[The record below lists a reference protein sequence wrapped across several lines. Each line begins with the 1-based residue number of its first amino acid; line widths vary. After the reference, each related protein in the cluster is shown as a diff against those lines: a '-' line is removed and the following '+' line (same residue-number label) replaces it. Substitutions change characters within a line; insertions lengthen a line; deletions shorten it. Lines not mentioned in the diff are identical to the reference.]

1 VDRIRVQLGF
11 YREINRIND
20 MSLSLKNRKQAGTDK
35 TLVEAFESQ
44 VNRSPDAIAL
54 RYETQVLTYRE
65 LNERV
70 NQLAHFLVSSGTL
83 QEDPVAICMHRSLE
97 MVIALYAVLKAGGAY
112 LPLEPDF
119 PDQRLEYMTR
129 NAGAKIVLTH
139 RLFREKFDTNPLQV
153 ICIDAQN
160 QALAEQSKENLNL
173 VIEPD
178 QLAYIIYTSGSTG
191 NPKGVMNE
199 HRGIMNRL
207 IWMQKELQLTCQ
219 DRVLQK
225 TPYSFDVS
233 VWEFFWPLQVGAQL
247 ILAKPL
253 GHKDNA
259 YLSQLIQAD
268 QITTLHF
275 VPSMLKFFLEEKS
288 ARQCKSIQRVVC
300 SGEALRTDHKSRFY
314 EVLNARLYN
323 MYGPTEAAVDV
334 TSYYCDPLV
343 QEDFIP
349 IGRPIDHVD
358 IYLLNNALEQLP
370 DGEVGEIHIGG
381 IQVARG
387 YINQPELTAEKF
399 IPDPFADHASDR
411 LYKTGDLGRRL
422 PDGNIEYLGRTDF
435 QVKIRG
441 IRVELSEI
449 ETQINQQDGIQD
461 CVVAM
466 WEDPSGGEHLVAY
479 YCEYPSRPVH
489 VGPLK
494 EELKTRLPDFMI
506 PQHFMRLDEMPLLPN
521 GKVSR
526 KALPAPAFKRDTST
540 EYIEPTTTDE
550 ACVTEIWKRVLEL
563 DEVGTDDSFFDIGGN
578 SFLLMSILSE
588 LNQQYTQEISLMDL
602 FTYTT
607 VSNIVRFLNETNNQ
621 RR

>member
-1 VDRIRVQLGF
+1 MSRI
-11 YREINRIND
+11 IN
-20 MSLSLKNRKQAGTDK
+20 MSLSIKNRKQAKTDT

-44 VNRSPDAIAL
+44 VRRSPDAVAL
-54 RYETQVLTYRE
+54 CYETQVLTYQE

-70 NQLAHFLVSSGTL
+70 NQLAHFLISLRVL
-83 QEDPVAICMHRSLE
+83 KEEPVAICMNRSLE

-119 PDQRLEYMTR
+119 PDQRLDYMTR

-139 RLFREKFDTNPLQV
+139 SRFHEKFDQKNLQV
-153 ICIDAQN
+153 IFIDQQN
-160 QALAEQSKENLNL
+160 KALDALSKDNLHL
-173 VIEPD
+173 EIQPE

-247 ILAKPL
+247 VLAKPL

-259 YLSQLIQAD
+259 YLSRLIQTH

-288 ARQCKSIQRVVC
+288 ARQCQSIKRVIC
-300 SGEALRTDHKSRFY
+300 SGEALRTDHKTRFY
-314 EVLNARLYN
+314 EVLNTRLYN

-343 QEDFIP
+343 QEDSIP

-358 IYLLNNALEQLP
+358 IHILNDALEQVP

-399 IPDPFADHASDR
+399 IPDPFSVNASDR

-449 ETQINQQDGIQD
+449 ETQINRMDGIQD

-466 WEDPSGGEHLVAY
+466 WEDPTGGEHLVAY
-479 YCEYPSRPVH
+479 YCEHPSQPVK
-489 VGPLK
+489 VGQLK
-494 EELKTRLPDFMI
+494 EKLKARLPDFMI
-506 PQHFMRLDEMPLLPN
+506 PQHFMLLDEMPLLPN

-540 EYIEPTTTDE
+540 EYIEPSTTDE

-578 SFLLMSILSE
+578 SFLLMSVLSE
-588 LNQQYTQEISLMDL
+588 LNQKYTQEISLMDL

-607 VSNIVRFLNETNNQ
+607 VSSMVRFLNETNNH

>member
-1 VDRIRVQLGF
+1 
-11 YREINRIND
+11 
-20 MSLSLKNRKQAGTDK
+20 MSLNIKNKNQVALSK
-35 TLVEAFESQ
+35 TLIEAFESQ
-44 VNRSPDAIAL
+44 VRRSPDTVAL
-54 RYETQVLTYRE
+54 SYETQTLTYQE
-65 LNERV
+65 LNERI
-70 NQLAHFLVSSGTL
+70 NQLAHLLIPQMTL
-83 QEDPVAICMHRSLE
+83 KEEPVAICMNRSLE
-97 MVIALYAVLKAGGAY
+97 MVIAIYAVIKAGGAY

-119 PDQRLEYMTR
+119 PDQRLAYMIS
-129 NAGAKIVLTH
+129 NADSRIVLTQSH
-139 RLFREKFDTNPLQV
+139 FSEKFDGKTIKI
-153 ICIDAQN
+153 ICIDQETA
-160 QALAEQSKENLNL
+160 ALKSQSKDNLNL
-173 VIEPD
+173 LIQPEH
-178 QLAYIIYTSGSTG
+178 LAYIIYTSGSTG

-199 HRGIMNRL
+199 QRGIMNRL
-207 IWMQKELQLTCQ
+207 TWMQKELQLTSQ
-219 DRVLQK
+219 DSVLQK

-233 VWEFFWPLQVGAQL
+233 VWEFFWPLQVGARL
-247 ILAKPL
+247 VLAKPL

-259 YLSQLIQAD
+259 YLSQLIQTD

-288 ARQCKSIQRVVC
+288 ASQCQSIKRVIC
-300 SGEALRTDHKSRFY
+300 SGEALRTDHKNRFY
-314 EVLNARLYN
+314 EVMNARLYN

-343 QEDFIP
+343 HEDSIP
-349 IGRPIDHVD
+349 IGSPIDQVD
-358 IYLLNNALEQLP
+358 IHILNAEMEKVP
-370 DGEVGEIHIGG
+370 DGQTGEIHIGG

-399 IPDPFADHASDR
+399 IPDPFSTTATDR

-449 ETQINQQDGIQD
+449 ETQINLMDGIQD

-466 WEDPSGGEHLVAY
+466 WKDPSGEEHLVAY
-479 YCEYPSRPVH
+479 YCEYPDQPVN
-489 VGPLK
+489 VGQLK

-506 PQHFMRLDEMPLLPN
+506 PQHFMLLDEMPLLSN

-540 EYIEPTTTDE
+540 EYIAPHTTDE
-550 ACVTEIWKRVLEL
+550 ACVTEIWKCVLEL
-563 DEVGTDDSFFDIGGN
+563 DEIGTDDSFFDIGGN
-578 SFLLMSILSE
+578 SFLLMSVLSE
-588 LNQQYTQEISLMDL
+588 LNKQYTQEISLMDL

-607 VSNIVRFLNETNNQ
+607 VSSIARFLNKTNNQ
-621 RR
+621 RQ